1 MMRAHR
7 HSDAIHEPA
16 KMITDGDAPVLM
28 LAQLL
33 AGLDVLSCTAPT
45 GVDAMAQRIGEVRD
59 DSRQVHSGDLFVAV
73 RGQSVDGHEFIELA
87 RSNGAVA
94 VVVEHDVAFD
104 GIVVRVADG
113 AKALAQLAANRYGRP
128 AEAMT
133 LVGITGTNGKTTST
147 YLVEALLREGGK
159 VPGVIGTVGYRSPAG
174 NRPAPFTTPTP
185 LQLHA
190 TLAEMRDAGCTQV
203 VMECSS
209 HALALDRL
217 AGLRFAIAAF
227 TNLTQDHLDFHH
239 DMDDYAEAKTLL
251 FSRHLANDGCA
262 VVCVDGPYGERMARA
277 ASGRVLRVSSAA
289 RGDVHVREKAAK
301 ASGTHLALAT
311 PLGPLAF
318 TSPLVGDFNVENLV
332 VATGI
337 GCALGLSAAQI
348 TRALD
353 GATGAPGRLERV
365 RDPRAD
371 ARDIAAYVDYA
382 HTPDALE
389 RVLAAV
395 RPTTRGRLWVVFGC
409 GGDRDRG
416 KRPQMG
422 RIAAAGADI
431 AVVTSDNPRSEDP
444 QRILADILGGMR
456 DSTILLEE
464 QLSPGVRGHLA
475 IVDRRAAIALSIRR
489 ALAGDVVVIAGKGHE
504 DYQVLGTE
512 KLHFDD
518 RGEVIAA
525 LA

>member
-1 MMRAHR
+1 M
-7 HSDAIHEPA
+7 
-16 KMITDGDAPVLM
+16 TT

-33 AGLDVLSCTAPT
+33 SGVDVLSIRGPA
-45 GVDAMAQRIGEVRD
+45 DALAQPIVEVRD
-59 DSRQVHSGDLFVAV
+59 DSRKVSAGDLFVAV
-73 RGQSVDGHEFIELA
+73 RGQSVDGHDYVEVA
-87 RSNGAVA
+87 RSKGAVA
-94 VVVEHDVAFD
+94 VVVERDVVFD
-104 GIVVRVADG
+104 GTVIRVADG
-113 AKALAQLAANRYGRP
+113 ARALAQLAANRYGRP

-159 VPGVIGTVGYRSPAG
+159 VPGVIGTVAYRSPAG
-174 NRPAPFTTPTP
+174 DRPAPFTTPTP
-185 LQLHA
+185 LALHA
-190 TLAEMRDAGCTQV
+190 TLAEMRDAGCTHV

-217 AGLRFAIAAF
+217 AGLRFAVAAF
-227 TNLTQDHLDFHH
+227 SNLTQDHLDFHA
-239 DMDDYAEAKTLL
+239 DMDDYADAKALL
-251 FSRHLANDGCA
+251 FSRHLAEAGNA
-262 VVCVDGPYGERMARA
+262 VICVDGPYGERMVRA
-277 ASGRVLRVSSAA
+277 ASGRVLRVSATTAS
-289 RGDVHVREKAAK
+289 GDVDVHVRSKAAT
-301 ASGTHLALAT
+301 ASGTHLVLAT
-311 PLGPLAF
+311 PLGELDF
-318 TSPLVGDFNVENLV
+318 TSPLIGDFNVENLV

-337 GCALGLSAAQI
+337 GCALGLSTELIA
-348 TRALD
+348 RSLS
-353 GATGAPGRLERV
+353 ATHGAPGRLERV

-422 RIAAAGADI
+422 RIAAAGADL

-444 QRILADILGGMR
+444 QRILDDILAGMEGGR
-456 DSTILLEE
+456 LRED
-464 QLSPGVRGHLA
+464 QLVRGARGHVAL
-475 IVDRRAAIALSIRR
+475 VDRRAAIALAVRL
-489 ALAGDVVVIAGKGHE
+489 AEAGDVIVIAGKGHE
-504 DYQVLGTE
+504 SYQIVGAQ

-518 RGEVIAA
+518 REEVVAA
-525 LA
+525 LARIEGTETSATT